1 MEQASMKQVHLD
13 IIKQQKSDAGIR
25 SINDDHKAIFDYIRK
40 LNDLVGQPENY
51 QYAATILGNLIA
63 YFLEHVIKEEQILQQ
78 YLPPKVVADHISLHQ
93 NELNYLDEY
102 LKTLKTK
109 SSAHN
114 IQTIAIAL
122 NQEFKKHINRYD
134 SDILKK
140 LREVK

>member
-1 MEQASMKQVHLD
+1 MKKVHLD
-13 IIKQQKSDAGIR
+13 IIKQQKSDGGIR
-25 SINDDHKAIFDYIRK
+25 SINEDHKAIFDYINK
-40 LNDLVGQPENY
+40 LSDLVEQPENY
-51 QYAATILGNLIA
+51 QYATTILENLIA

-109 SSAHN
+109 SSSHN

-134 SDILKK
+134 NDILKK
-140 LREVK
+140 LNELKH